1 MDFLIIMMLGVIV
14 MFISNIFYLNHVLSS
29 LVKSKLIIQRKI
41 ENLALINV
49 GFLVVF
55 LLSAMYYLTQIKS
68 AL

>member
-1 MDFLIIMMLGVIV
+1 MDFLLILMLGVIV
-14 MFISNIFYLNHVLSS
+14 MFISNIFYLDHVLSS

-55 LLSAMYYLTQIKS
+55 LLSAMYYLTHIKS